1 MTQPLP
7 VRYRVGGQPR
17 LSVTQVLTLAGR
29 IESRWFSPEAAERG
43 EMVHAFTE
51 QIDKGQRTVLPSDM
65 FGYGE
70 AYLRFLYTVKPV
82 WSHIEH
88 EVHHEGWQLAGR
100 IDRVASELFGRPGIL
115 DIKTGGAQPWHANQL
130 AAYNA
135 MCPSGVRWCLY
146 LMPDGQYRLQQHED
160 ARPYREFFQDLA
172 RVRGTVTASGDY
184 WVPIA
189 A

>member
-7 VRYRVGGQPR
+7 VRYRVDGQPR

-51 QIDKGQRTVLPSDM
+51 QVDKGGRTVLPSGM

-70 AYLRFLYTVKPV
+70 AYLKFLYTVKPV
-82 WSHIEH
+82 WTHIEH
-88 EVHHEGWQLAGR
+88 EVHHDRWKLAGR
-100 IDRVASELFGRPGIL
+100 IDRVASRLLGQPGIL
-115 DIKTGGAQPWHANQL
+115 DIKTGGPMPWHAHQL

-135 MCPSGVRWCLY
+135 MHPSGVRWCLY
-146 LMPDGQYRLQQHED
+146 LMPDGQYRLQHHED
-160 ARPYREFFQDLA
+160 ARPYREFFLDVAKVQ
-172 RVRGTVTASGDY
+172 GTVTADGDY
-184 WVPIA
+184 WVPK
-189 A
+189 